1 MSIPPIDP
9 EGAVG
14 VKFNQDMVA
23 PKEGTF
29 LSPKLYD
36 NTFGMI
42 SVSLVDGSVFNA
54 GFNKSRRQ
62 RILEEG
68 SIEGE
73 ADKLGYTPKVV
84 THSGKEVKI
93 EIVFDD
99 PKKMTMG
106 GTADLGME
114 IKEPSI
120 FKSAKTLSSMSKDS
134 FEGGKPEL
142 QGELPPII
150 ADPEEAVKIETTS
163 EGAGDFMQVISSGNV
178 FTGIFFGGS
187 M

>member
-1 MSIPPIDP
+1 M
-9 EGAVG
+9 
-14 VKFNQDMVA
+14 
-23 PKEGTF
+23 
-29 LSPKLYD
+29 
-36 NTFGMI
+36 
-42 SVSLVDGSVFNA
+42 
-54 GFNKSRRQ
+54 
-62 RILEEG
+62 
-68 SIEGE
+68 
-73 ADKLGYTPKVV
+73 GYTPKVV

-142 QGELPPII
+142 
-150 ADPEEAVKIETTS
+150 
-163 EGAGDFMQVISSGNV
+163 
-178 FTGIFFGGS
+178 
-187 M
+187 